1 MVAKPRSA
9 SYSVHYGFVQ
19 PFKFSAKEAYEWS
32 MDYRTDDF
40 ELMGKRA
47 TRKIDRLNEDTLVL
61 TDTFLQEKGRPV
73 VKRRLIRMYP
83 ELLTMVNTRISRD
96 NIHSQ
101 FVYQFEDDSKGGSF
115 LRFTGSH
122 VFYGRRPTPAKLAAL
137 AGGMKKEDSAIWV
150 KLNEAMNRDLAHKK
164 GLN

>member
-1 MVAKPRSA
+1 MVARSRSA
-9 SYSVHYGFVQ
+9 SYSVHYSFVQ
-19 PFKFSAKEAYEWS
+19 SFKFSAEEAYEWS
-32 MDYRTDDF
+32 MDYRTNDF

-47 TRKIDRLNEDTLVL
+47 TRKIDRINEDTLVL

-83 ELLTMVNTRISRD
+83 ELLMMVNTRISPD

-101 FVYQFEDDSKGGSF
+101 FLYQFEDDGKGGSF

-137 AGGMKKEDSAIWV
+137 ASDMKKEDSAIWV
-150 KLNEAMNRDLAHKK
+150 NLNRAMNRDLAPKRA
-164 GLN
+164 